1 MVRVYVLYSLTHNKF
16 VIKYSTAK
24 AYKHEVGYINQYN
37 QVLLQIIDLSK
48 PHKKGLKY
56 TLDKVKYISRINR
69 LYKEEIKDIKAERR
83 QKRHE
88 FFINRRRS
96 TRHY

>member
-16 VIKYSTAK
+16 IIKYSTAK

-48 PHKKGLKY
+48 PRKKGLKY

-69 LYKEEIKDIKAERR
+69 LKEEIKDIKAERR

-88 FFINRRRS
+88 FITNRRHS
-96 TRHY
+96 